1 MEVPA
6 LEALSHNRRADV
18 RAAVCA
24 VESAMLPVRPTHF
37 RALAETPLRV
47 VVEQVLAASGRT
59 LLAVG
64 GGYLSG
70 YTDEIRQRLAHEGTG
85 VLPREDRAVLTLIML
100 FSVAIPR
107 ASGTTLP
114 DQLWTQ
120 GASVT
125 RDQLKGCRV
134 SDAVLTSALQRLT
147 DADLVRRT
155 KTGYALGNQFLR
167 LTPAVGTELFERL
180 ILLADPDSPLAESI
194 RRRHVP
200 RVAVPTAA
208 VPDYEVPD
216 TP

>member
-1 MEVPA
+1 MDVPA
-6 LEALSHNRRADV
+6 LEALSHNRRSDV

-24 VESAMLPVRPTHF
+24 VETAMLPVRPAHY

-47 VVEQVLAASGRT
+47 VVEHVLAASGRT
-59 LLAVG
+59 LLVVG

-70 YTDEIRQRLAHEGTG
+70 YTDEIRQRLAHEGIG
-85 VLPREDRAVLTLIML
+85 VLPREDRAVLTLILL

-114 DQLWTQ
+114 DQLWTR
-120 GASVT
+120 GTPVP

-134 SDAVLTSALQRLT
+134 SDVVLTSALQRLT

-155 KTGYALGNQFLR
+155 KTGYVLGNQFLR
-167 LTPAVGTELFERL
+167 LTPTVGTELFERL

-194 RRRHVP
+194 RRRHAP
-200 RVAVPTAA
+200 RAVPTATA
-208 VPDYEVPD
+208 PDHEVHD